1 MCGKNDSYSWAYL
14 EKNVDKLKDKLART
28 NSILDRKGKL
38 NTNTILP
45 SGVDFDFFYIFHIP
59 RFKVKLIN
67 TLVIS

>member
-38 NTNTILP
+38 NTNRILL
-45 SGVDFDFFYIFHIP
+45 STLNFLYSSHT
-59 RFKVKLIN
+59 KV
-67 TLVIS
+67 

>member
-45 SGVDFDFFYIFHIP
+45 LGVDFDFFIF
-59 RFKVKLIN
+59 FTYQGLK
-67 TLVIS
+67 